1 MSGAVPIFQVD
12 AFTNEPFRGNP
23 AGVCLLAEP
32 AAPEWMQAVAGEM
45 NVSETAFVVR
55 GGPEDV
61 LGLRW
66 FTPTTEVE
74 LCGHATLA
82 TAHVL
87 WSEEGAASSRPLRFG
102 TLSGTLTAR
111 RSGERITLDL
121 PANPPGPAGVSPD
134 VITALGV
141 DAVRTGAASGW
152 DLIEVATEK
161 EVATAAPDMAVLRT
175 LDRGFIVT
183 ARAGDDVVCRVFVPA
198 YGIDEDPVTGSAQC
212 VLGPW
217 WTPRLGRAELTV
229 HQLSDRGGTL
239 HLRVAPDVVSVGGS
253 AVTILR
259 GTLLH

>member
-1 MSGAVPIFQVD
+1 MGHAIPIFQVD
-12 AFTNEPFRGNP
+12 AFTSKPFGGNP
-23 AGVCLLAEP
+23 AAVCLLEE
-32 AAPEWMQAVAGEM
+32 AADPQWMQAVASEM
-45 NVSETAFVVR
+45 NLSETAFVA
-55 GGPEDV
+55 PAEV

-87 WSEEGAASSRPLRFG
+87 WSEGRAAAGEPLRFA
-102 TLSGTLTAR
+102 TRSGTLTAR
-111 RSGERITLDL
+111 RSGDRITLEL
-121 PANPPGPAGVSPD
+121 PANPPVQAALSPD
-134 VITALGV
+134 VLAALGV

-152 DLIEVATEK
+152 DLIEVASEQ
-161 EVATAAPDMAVLRT
+161 EVANAEPDLAVLRH
-175 LDRGFIVT
+175 LHRGFILT

-217 WTPRLGRAELTV
+217 WAPRMGQAELIV
-229 HQLSDRGGTL
+229 RQLSRRGGIL
-239 HLRVAPDVVSVGGS
+239 HLQVAPDRVSVGGN
-253 AVTILR
+253 AVTTLR

>member
-1 MSGAVPIFQVD
+1 MSRGIPIFQVD
-12 AFTNEPFRGNP
+12 AFTSEPFGGNP

-32 AAPEWMQAVAGEM
+32 ADPAWMQAVAGEM
-45 NVSETAFVVR
+45 NVSETAFLVR
-55 GGPEDV
+55 ANPEGA

-87 WSEEGAASSRPLRFG
+87 WSEEGVAPDQPLRFG

-111 RSGERITLDL
+111 RSEDRITLDL
-121 PANPPGPAGVSPD
+121 PANPPSQAALSPD
-134 VITALGV
+134 VTDTFGV
-141 DAVRTGAASGW
+141 DAVRTGAAAGW
-152 DLIEVATEK
+152 DVIEVATEK
-161 EVATAAPDMAVLRT
+161 EVASAAPDLAALRRH
-175 LDRGFIVT
+175 DRGFILT

-217 WTPRLGRAELTV
+217 WAPRLGRADFTV
-229 HQLSDRGGTL
+229 RQLSRRGGVL
-239 HLRVAPDVVSVGGS
+239 HRRVAPDGVSVGGN
-253 AVTILR
+253 AVTTLR